1 MEPICKCLSVGGGQK
16 YICTLEE
23 LMFILNK
30 EMDDNVRGDIK
41 ISIKRNEI
49 NHEMKSCEDRD
60 DDQDCEGWQ

>member
-1 MEPICKCLSVGGGQK
+1 
-16 YICTLEE
+16 
-23 LMFILNK
+23 MFILNK

-60 DDQDCEGWQ
+60 DDQDCEGLAVGAEAVDQSVSVL